1 MDTESDCTN
10 TPPYSPV
17 KAEIASSNLVGVANL
32 IDEYGENKG
41 GKMTRQL
48 ARQSITLDE
57 LETLRADN
65 PHLLSGADQLMELV
79 QEKLNDDLIT
89 LYDAEIE
96 FGIIPSTL
104 KSWMERHPDKLS
116 PKKKINNYSSKGGR
130 PRILISRSELQ
141 SFLEN
146 KRGRGRPSKVAV

>member
-32 IDEYGENKG
+32 IHEYGEIKG

-89 LYDAEIE
+89 LKDAEE
-96 FGIIPSTL
+96 MFGKNTNTLSSYITRGKIQVKKYMNHPS
-104 KSWMERHPDKLS
+104 
-116 PKKKINNYSSKGGR
+116 
-130 PRILISRSELQ
+130 
-141 SFLEN
+141 
-146 KRGRGRPSKVAV
+146 GRGRPLVLISYSELASYLSTKPKRGRPISV

>member
-32 IDEYGENKG
+32 IDEYGEIKG

-57 LETLRADN
+57 LETLRANN

-89 LYDAEIE
+89 LKDAEQM
-96 FGIIPSTL
+96 FGKNMNTL
-104 KSWMERHPDKLS
+104 ASYIKRG
-116 PKKKINNYSSKGGR
+116 KIQVRKYMNQPAG
-130 PRILISRSELQ
+130 
-141 SFLEN
+141 
-146 KRGRGRPSKVAV
+146 GRGRPLVLISYSELSNYLSTEPKRGRPISI